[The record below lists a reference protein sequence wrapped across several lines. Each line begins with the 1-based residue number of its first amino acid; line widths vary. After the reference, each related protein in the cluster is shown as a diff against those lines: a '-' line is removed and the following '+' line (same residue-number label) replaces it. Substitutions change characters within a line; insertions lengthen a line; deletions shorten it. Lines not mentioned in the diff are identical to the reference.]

1 MFDVLSGGSENPNAD
16 AELRIQLSRLSELS
30 LPEVFDLKSKLE
42 TQLSQLFDDLQ
53 HQGVNLESSLVTE
66 DGFPRSDIDVLQVRL
81 IRRGINILRN
91 DLKAVIVRTQELM
104 ADQFQ
109 RLAAKTQSIG
119 GSEVTEY
126 RIPFA
131 AVTEVVI
138 DSPSHSAV
146 SIQSYIV
153 NSHRRRLLTFLQ
165 GLTKGD
171 KIVKLGTIHA
181 GNNKSLGAIGPLVQT
196 NEEKPVTIRVL
207 RNGTFLNLTLVPSK
221 KWAGPGLLG
230 CRLVHI

>member
-1 MFDVLSGGSENPNAD
+1 MFDVLSGGSEDPNAD
-16 AELRIQLSRLSELS
+16 AKLRIQLSRLSELS

-138 DSPSHSAV
+138 DSPSHSA
-146 SIQSYIV
+146 
-153 NSHRRRLLTFLQ
+153 